1 MSRKGEGGDRA
12 YFPRT
17 MPAEELCHCLTHR
30 KLEGF
35 LLLGHM
41 TQRLGMAVGA
51 RLGSTGPYR
60 SLELEDLGA
69 GGLGTILCTM
79 DCVMS
84 DRGGSLWAINLAP
97 HHPGKKVVT
106 PSTT

>member
-1 MSRKGEGGDRA
+1 M
-12 YFPRT
+12 
-17 MPAEELCHCLTHR
+17 
-30 KLEGF
+30 
-35 LLLGHM
+35 LGHM

-69 GGLGTILCTM
+69 GGLGSILCTM